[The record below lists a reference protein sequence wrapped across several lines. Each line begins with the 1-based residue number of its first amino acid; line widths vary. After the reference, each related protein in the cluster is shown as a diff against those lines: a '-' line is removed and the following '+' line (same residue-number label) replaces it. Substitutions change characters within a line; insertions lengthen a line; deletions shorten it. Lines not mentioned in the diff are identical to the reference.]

1 MKSQFTEKHNLVG
14 VSSWSYGCAAVS
26 GFLLFM
32 RFFIVLLRMDC
43 MGFLQRW
50 PSKEIG
56 LRELF
61 LQMEAHLSVLPRGRG
76 TVPK

>member
-1 MKSQFTEKHNLVG
+1 MKSQFTEKHILVG

-26 GFLLFM
+26 VFLL
-32 RFFIVLLRMDC
+32 FFIVLLRMDC

-61 LQMEAHLSVLPRGRG
+61 LQMEAHLSVLPDASRDSA
-76 TVPK
+76 